1 MSAILS
7 RLHEE
12 HMQKKIIQRIE
23 AEIGCHHLFENLVE
37 KCSFP
42 DLTSL
47 LLNVYREKAKKV
59 TPRLLLQQYTNN
71 RFVQPAKAN
80 VCAAMKFDLFARALL
95 PKDFEMIEL
104 SPLAPLGANSVIAS
118 VDQNNA
124 LSTIR
129 NVEVC
134 SDPTNVLALE
144 SAARKQR
151 LKKEGVDQSKIKLC
165 TSQRVV
171 RCQKFEGAAFFS
183 HFRLLALTTA
193 GFDEGLFIF
202 ETEALFEHIS
212 FFIHLLHKSREL
224 GIKVRDLSVHVTALD
239 ESRLDVLQQK
249 VLNRLAEH
257 DHVIVEFDQKR
268 ETGRGY
274 YCDACYHI
282 SAKDA
287 AGNDLLLVD
296 GGFTNWTRQL
306 LSNQKERFLISGLGS
321 ERLLVCT

>member
-1 MSAILS
+1 MN
-7 RLHEE
+7 
-12 HMQKKIIQRIE
+12 MQKKIVQRIE
-23 AEIGCHHLFENLVE
+23 AELQSPHLFENLVE

-47 LLNVYREKAKKV
+47 LLEVYREKTKKV
-59 TPRLLLQQYTNN
+59 TPKLLLQQYTNN

-80 VCAAMKFDLFARALL
+80 VCEALKFDLFAATLL

-151 LKKEGVDQSKIKLC
+151 LKKDGVDQSKVKLC
-165 TSQRVV
+165 ASQRVV

-193 GFDEGLFIF
+193 GLDVGSFIF
-202 ETEALFEHIS
+202 ETESLFEQIS
-212 FFIHLLHKSREL
+212 FFIQLLLQSHEL

-239 ESRLDVLQQK
+239 ESRMDVLQQK
-249 VLNRLAEH
+249 VLNRLAEQGS
-257 DHVIVEFDQKR
+257 VIVEFDQKR

-282 SAKDA
+282 FAKDA

>member
-1 MSAILS
+1 
-7 RLHEE
+7 
-12 HMQKKIIQRIE
+12 MQKKIVQRIE
-23 AEIGCHHLFENLVE
+23 AELQCPHLFESLVE

-47 LLNVYREKAKKV
+47 LLEVYREKTKKV
-59 TPRLLLQQYTNN
+59 TPKLLLQQYTNN
-71 RFVQPAKAN
+71 RFVLPAKAN
-80 VCAAMKFDLFARALL
+80 VCEAMKFDLFAAALL

-144 SAARKQR
+144 SAARKRR
-151 LKKEGVDQSKIKLC
+151 LKKEGGDQSKIKLC
-165 TSQRVV
+165 ASQRVV
-171 RCQKFEGAAFFS
+171 RCQKVDLFEGAPFWA

-193 GFDEGLFIF
+193 GHDEGSFMF

-212 FFIHLLHKSREL
+212 FFIQLLLKSHEL
-224 GIKVRDLSVHVTALD
+224 GIKVRDLAVHVTAIE
-239 ESRLDVLQQK
+239 ESRMDVLRQK
-249 VLNRLAEH
+249 VLNRLAAEH
-257 DHVIVEFDQKR
+257 GNVIVEFDQKR

-274 YCDACYHI
+274 YYDACYHI
-282 SAKDA
+282 SVKDSS
-287 AGNDLLLVD
+287 GNDILLVD
-296 GGFTNWTRQL
+296 GGFTNWTQQL

>member
-1 MSAILS
+1 MK
-7 RLHEE
+7 
-12 HMQKKIIQRIE
+12 KKIVQRIE
-23 AEIGCHHLFENLVE
+23 AELQNPHLFESLVGN
-37 KCSFP
+37 CSFP

-47 LLNVYREKAKKV
+47 LLEVYREKTKKI
-59 TPRLLLQQYTNN
+59 TPKLLLQQYMTN

-80 VCAAMKFDLFARALL
+80 VCEAMKFDLFASTIL

-104 SPLAPLGANSVIAS
+104 SPLAPLGSNSVIAS

-129 NVEVC
+129 NIEVC
-134 SDPTNVLALE
+134 SDPTNVLSLE
-144 SAARKQR
+144 SAARRQR
-151 LKKEGVDQSKIKLC
+151 LKKEGCGQSKVKLC

-171 RCQKFEGAAFFS
+171 RCQKIEMFEGASFWA

-193 GFDEGLFIF
+193 GLDEGSFQF

-212 FFIHLLHKSREL
+212 FFIQLLLKSHKL
-224 GIKVRDLSVHVTALD
+224 GIKVRDLSVHVTALS
-239 ESRLDVLQQK
+239 ENRMDVLQEK
-249 VLNRLAEH
+249 VLNRLAREH
-257 DHVIVEFDQKR
+257 GHVIAEFDQKR

-274 YCDACYHI
+274 YCDVCYQI
-282 SAKDA
+282 FAKDSS
-287 AGNDLLLVD
+287 GNNLLLVD

>member
-1 MSAILS
+1 
-7 RLHEE
+7 
-12 HMQKKIIQRIE
+12 MQKKIVERIE
-23 AEIGCHHLFENLVE
+23 AELQSPHLFENLVE

-47 LLNVYREKAKKV
+47 LLEVYREKTKKV
-59 TPRLLLQQYTNN
+59 TPKLLLQQYMNN
-71 RFVQPAKAN
+71 RFVLPAKAN
-80 VCAAMKFDLFARALL
+80 VCEAMKFDLFAASLL

-151 LKKEGVDQSKIKLC
+151 LKKEGGDSSKVKLC
-165 TSQRVV
+165 ASQRVV

-193 GFDEGLFIF
+193 GLDEGSFAF

-212 FFIHLLHKSREL
+212 FFVQLLLKSHEL
-224 GIKVRDLSVHVTALD
+224 GIRVRNLSVHVTALD

-249 VLNRLAEH
+249 VLNRLANEH
-257 DHVIVEFDQKR
+257 SNVTVEFDQKR

-274 YCDACYHI
+274 YCDACYHVF
-282 SAKDA
+282 AKDA

>member
-1 MSAILS
+1 
-7 RLHEE
+7 
-12 HMQKKIIQRIE
+12 MQKKIVQRIE
-23 AEIGCHHLFENLVE
+23 DELQCPHLFNSLVE

-47 LLNVYREKAKKV
+47 LLEVYHEKTKKV
-59 TPRLLLQQYTNN
+59 TPKLLLQQYMNN

-80 VCAAMKFDLFARALL
+80 VCEALKFDLFASSLL

-104 SPLAPLGANSVIAS
+104 STLAPLGSNSVIAS

-151 LKKEGVDQSKIKLC
+151 LKKGKADGVKVKLC

-171 RCQKFEGAAFFS
+171 RCQKFEGAHCFA

-193 GFDEGLFIF
+193 GHDEGLFKF
-202 ETEALFEHIS
+202 EVEALFDHIS
-212 FFIHLLHKSREL
+212 FFLKLLLKSHEL
-224 GIKVRDLSVHVTALD
+224 GIKVRDLAVHVTALD
-239 ESRLDVLQQK
+239 ENRIEVLQQK
-249 VLNRLAEH
+249 VLNRLAAEH
-257 DHVIVEFDQKR
+257 GHVIVQLDQKR

-282 SAKDA
+282 FAKDSS
-287 AGNDLLLVD
+287 GNDLLLVD

-306 LSNQKERFLISGLGS
+306 LSNEKERFLISGLGS

>member
-1 MSAILS
+1 
-7 RLHEE
+7 
-12 HMQKKIIQRIE
+12 MQKKIVQRIE
-23 AEIGCHHLFENLVE
+23 TELQSPHLFENLVE

-47 LLNVYREKAKKV
+47 LLEVYREKTKKV
-59 TPRLLLQQYTNN
+59 TPKLLLQQYTNN

-80 VCAAMKFDLFARALL
+80 VCEAMKFDLFAATLL

-104 SPLAPLGANSVIAS
+104 SPLAPLGANSVIAA

-151 LKKEGVDQSKIKLC
+151 LKKEGGDPSKIKLC
-165 TSQRVV
+165 ASQRVV

-193 GFDEGLFIF
+193 GLDEGSFIF

-212 FFIHLLHKSREL
+212 FFIQLLLKSHEL

-239 ESRLDVLQQK
+239 ESRIDMLQQK
-249 VLNRLAEH
+249 VLNRLAAEH
-257 DHVIVEFDQKR
+257 SHVRIEFDQKR

-274 YCDACYHI
+274 YSDACYHI
-282 SAKDA
+282 FAKDA

>member
-1 MSAILS
+1 
-7 RLHEE
+7 
-12 HMQKKIIQRIE
+12 MQKKIVERIE
-23 AEIGCHHLFENLVE
+23 AELQSPHLFENLAE

-47 LLNVYREKAKKV
+47 LLEVYREKTKKV
-59 TPRLLLQQYTNN
+59 TPKLLLQQYMNN
-71 RFVQPAKAN
+71 RFVLPAKAN
-80 VCAAMKFDLFARALL
+80 VCEAMKFDLFAASLL

-151 LKKEGVDQSKIKLC
+151 LKKEGGDSSKVKLC
-165 TSQRVV
+165 ASQRVV

-193 GFDEGLFIF
+193 GLAEGSFAF

-212 FFIHLLHKSREL
+212 FFVQLLLKSHEL
-224 GIKVRDLSVHVTALD
+224 GIKVRELSVHITALD

-249 VLNRLAEH
+249 VLNRLAEEH
-257 DHVIVEFDQKR
+257 GHVTVEFDQKR

-274 YCDACYHI
+274 YCDACYHVF
-282 SAKDA
+282 AKDA